1 MPPQLQPRPPGPLLS
16 QHPPSVPSE
25 AGPMSA
31 ELNRHAH
38 KVIIILLVLMDYN

>member
-16 QHPPSVPSE
+16 QHPPSIPSD
-25 AGPMSA
+25 AGPVSA

-38 KVIIILLVLMDYN
+38 KVCLLI